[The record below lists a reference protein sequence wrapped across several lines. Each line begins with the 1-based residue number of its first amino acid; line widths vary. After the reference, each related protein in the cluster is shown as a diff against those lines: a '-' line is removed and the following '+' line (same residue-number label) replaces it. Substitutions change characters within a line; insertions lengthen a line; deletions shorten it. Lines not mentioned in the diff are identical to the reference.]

1 MRRLLVGLALVACL
15 GQAAGG
21 VSQETGLSVRSAF
34 PSGALTTL
42 ADANEI
48 RITFSAPMVELGEPD
63 TAVPSW
69 ISTEP
74 LIPLNAYWSGSRS
87 LILSPANPE
96 GFEYGTKVSVIVAA
110 SAQDVRGRSLGR
122 NFRFDF
128 TTPTAQLLSTRW
140 YRREGM
146 VTEPVVLRLQFNQP
160 MDPQRTL
167 ASLNA
172 SSTVFRLA
180 ESWDEQQF
188 PKDNS
193 AVIVES
199 TSAPPAGTTLTLTL
213 REGLTG
219 AEGAVGHQA
228 QSAQVTL
235 EPVFAVRR
243 AGCDNDSRC
252 SGGNL
257 PIQLTRPVLR
267 TALRDAIRVTDVT
280 NPDAPVTVTHS
291 SSVPEDIIQR
301 SYPSEYFSTSDL
313 GLPPQPPA
321 SAWKIEIDPTLTSSD
336 GQRLGNAFTSTS
348 VASNA
353 LPYLGMNGQV
363 WESSAG
369 TTVPYLSRNVIRVDE
384 RVARLSPE
392 HIMPRLSALSM
403 GRSAPPPSAPLR
415 TRTLP
420 EVPNADETVGLD
432 LTNVFDGNST
442 GLAWIR
448 LHAAGIQSNT
458 PDSRSL
464 NGPVDRLVQVTNLGL
479 TAKHGPLGTMVLVT
493 RLDTAEPV
501 SGANI
506 TARNVNNVVVWRAT
520 TGEDGV
526 VQAAALP
533 GMPGGRPGGPY
544 WLITAEKDNDVAW
557 LASDWTPWRRVPG
570 AGFASGTD
578 ARPAYFRGALWTD
591 RGVYQQG
598 DVVQFKAMV
607 RMDTA
612 TGHVA
617 VPTGT
622 RMRATL
628 WDARGQQVATQ
639 MLTVNRW
646 SSVEWTPRLPA
657 GGSLGTYR
665 IAVSEPASAGPAQ
678 QYRPSVDTRF
688 LVAAFRRPDFRVDV
702 TDESPEPLLGRT
714 LRARIDAKYLFG
726 AAVGDRPVRW
736 TVRRWPVRVVPSAI
750 TERFPEADY
759 AFGYTKPP
767 EEQGHINSEVR
778 RTQGRLAP
786 DGTLPVDVLITD
798 LDDSGTEIT
807 VEGSVENTSGQVIA
821 NRITVP
827 WHPATFY
834 IGLSRPAAFV
844 DATRPLT
851 THVIAAAL
859 DGTPRA
865 GVDVRVQL
873 LREDWEQQVPNGF
886 QWRRVETPIRDWRV
900 TTTAGRIPVELHLP
914 GGGRFILRATAPDAE
929 GRSTR
934 TDVAFY
940 AYGGGPARWRSQG
953 RDIDLIPEKTT
964 WTPGEQARILVQSPW
979 PEARALVTTEREGV
993 RSYKQVEI
1001 RSTQDTVTVPVTSAD
1016 IPNVFVSVLLVKGR
1030 TSGSPSATEL
1040 DPGRPDYRIGY
1051 AMLSVDDAE
1060 KRLKVNVRADRDAYR
1075 PADPVNVSVEVQGAD
1090 GRPRSGEVSLWAVDH
1105 GLLSL
1110 TGYTVPD
1117 VVRQIYRDKPLA
1129 VLTTDLRERL
1139 IERLPL
1145 TSGGQAG
1152 RGGGG
1157 GGGVVGGIPAPA
1169 PPPPPAFTGMAE
1181 SFTVRAAATVV
1192 STLPAVASETEAA
1205 DADVRSDF
1213 RPIAFWVGSLTTDE
1227 IGKAQT
1233 KATLPDSLTTYR
1245 IMAVA
1250 GTPDSHF
1257 GSGDTEIVASKPLT
1271 LVPVFPR
1278 FLAVAN
1284 RASLGAVVTNST
1296 GVAGTAEVTIASIG
1310 YGVVTIEGATTHTVR
1325 VDPGASVPVR
1335 FDVRARDAGAARL
1348 RIRVRLGAETDAFEM
1363 PVPVHL
1369 PVAPVTVAAYGDT
1382 GTGGREVLRM
1392 PSDALPGRG
1401 GLTISLASTALV
1413 GLGGSALYL
1422 DTYPYN
1428 CAEPVASRALVQ
1440 LLSARLGNVFAMAG
1454 DDPAA
1459 VRAAGVAS
1467 LESLRQF
1474 QCGNGG
1480 FAMVNGYSCVASP
1493 YLTAYVLD
1501 VMRSA
1506 GSLGAA
1512 TNDDVVNR
1520 AHRYLEQNL
1529 VEQPKDIQWWPNWAA
1544 TQAYLIKVLAEGGRQ
1559 RPKELAALIQVA
1571 DRIPVF
1577 ALSYVA
1583 DALAAGGERSGRYQD
1598 VVRRIRNATR
1608 IDADRAFIEERD
1620 EAALIWLWHSNVR
1633 ATAVVLE
1640 GLTRRGDDGDLPPA
1654 MARWLLAQ
1662 RRDARWNTTQDNGV
1676 ALRALV
1682 AYADRFEAETPDMTV
1697 TTQLGGSRVGS
1708 VEFEGRSTD
1717 VKEFALPLDR
1727 LGRPSN
1733 TTPLVIERSGTGRAY
1748 YTTRLQYV
1756 PSTLP
1761 VATSRGM
1768 RITREYVRVNDDG
1781 STTPATTFALGDL
1794 VRVVL
1799 RVQLAHEGRF
1809 LAITDAVPAGFDPVD
1824 GAFQTTAMDEARVA
1838 TTQSSGGSWMQWW
1851 RRGGFDH
1858 VEKHDDRVVAFA
1870 TRLSIGTH
1878 EITYLAR
1885 AMTPGTFETVGSLA
1899 EALYAPEI
1907 TGRSGPTTI
1916 LVR

>member
-1 MRRLLVGLALVACL
+1 MRRLFVALGLAACI

-21 VSQETGLSVRSAF
+21 VSQDQALSVQSAF
-34 PSGALTTL
+34 PVGQLTAL
-42 ADANEI
+42 ADAHEL
-48 RITFSAPMVELGEPD
+48 RITFSAPMVALSEPN
-63 TAVPSW
+63 TTIPEWLSLEPAVP
-69 ISTEP
+69 
-74 LIPLNAYWSGSRS
+74 LNVYWSGSKT
-87 LILSPANPE
+87 LVLSPADPN
-96 GFEYGTKVSVIVAA
+96 GFTFGTKVNVTVAA
-110 SAQDVRGRSLGR
+110 SARDVNGRSLGHP
-122 NFRFDF
+122 FRFEF
-128 TTPTAQLLSTRW
+128 TTPTAALLGTRW
-140 YRREGM
+140 YRREGL
-146 VTEPVVLRLQFNQP
+146 VSEPIVLQLRFNQP
-160 MDPQRTL
+160 MDAQRTVAHL
-167 ASLNA
+167 TAN
-172 SSTVFRLA
+172 STGFRLA
-180 ESWDEQQF
+180 DTWDEGQF
-188 PKDNS
+188 PKDAS
-193 AVIVES
+193 SVVVES
-199 TSAPPAGTTLTLTL
+199 TSAPAAGTTLTLSL
-213 REGLTG
+213 RPGLTG
-219 AEGAVGHQA
+219 AEGTEGHEA
-228 QSAQVTL
+228 QSAEVTL

-243 AGCDNDSRC
+243 AGCDNDFRC
-252 SGGNL
+252 SGGTL

-280 NPDAPVTVTHS
+280 NPDSPVTVAPNS
-291 SSVPEDIIQR
+291 SAPEDIIQR
-301 SYPSEYFSTSDL
+301 SYPSQYFSTSDL
-313 GLPPQPPA
+313 GLPLQPPA
-321 SAWKIEIDPTLTSSD
+321 STWKIEIAPTLTSSD
-336 GQRLGNAFTSTS
+336 GQRLTNAFTTTS

-353 LPYLGMNGQV
+353 LPYLGINGQV
-363 WESSAG
+363 WESGAG
-369 TTVPYLSRNVIRVDE
+369 TTVPYLSRNVTRVDE

-392 HIMPRLSALSM
+392 NIMPRVSALSM

-415 TRTLP
+415 TRPLA
-420 EVPNADETVGLD
+420 EVPNTDETVGLD
-432 LTNVFDGNST
+432 LADIFDGSST

-448 LHAAGIQSNT
+448 LNAAGIQSNT

-464 NGPVDRLVQVTNLGL
+464 NGPIDRLVQVTNLGL
-479 TAKHGPLGTMVLVT
+479 TAKHGPLGTLVLVT

-501 SGANI
+501 SDVSI
-506 TARNVNNVVVWRAT
+506 TARDVNNVVVWRAT
-520 TGEDGV
+520 TGDDGV

-533 GMPGGRPGGPY
+533 GMPAGRPVGPY
-544 WLITAEKDNDVAW
+544 WLITAVKDNDVAW

-570 AGFASGTD
+570 TGFASGTN
-578 ARPAYFRGALWTD
+578 ARPAFFRGALWTD

-617 VPTGT
+617 VPQGT
-622 RMRATL
+622 RMQATL

-639 MLTVNRW
+639 TLTVNRW
-646 SSVEWTPRLPA
+646 SSVEWTPRVPA

-665 IAVSEPASAGPAQ
+665 IAVSEPASADPAQ
-678 QYRPSVDTRF
+678 RYRASVDTRF

-702 TDESPEPLLGRT
+702 TDESPEALLGRT
-714 LRARIDAKYLFG
+714 LHARIDAKYLFG

-736 TVRRWPVRVVPSAI
+736 SVRRWPNRVIPPAI

-759 AFGYTKPP
+759 AFGYAKPP
-767 EEQGHINSEVR
+767 EERGRINSEVR
-778 RTQGRLAP
+778 RAVGRLAS
-786 DGTLPVDVLITD
+786 DGTLRVEVPIAD

-821 NRITVP
+821 NRIVVP
-827 WHPATFY
+827 WHPASFY
-834 IGLSRPAAFV
+834 IGLSRPSVFV

-859 DGTPRA
+859 DGTPRS
-865 GVDVRVQL
+865 GVDVTLQL
-873 LREDWEQQVPNGF
+873 LREDWEPSSPPNNF
-886 QWRRVETPIRDWRV
+886 QWRRVETLIRNWTV
-900 TTTAGRIPVELHLP
+900 TTTTDRVPVEVRVP

-940 AYGGGPARWRSQG
+940 AYGGGPARWRTQG
-953 RDIDLIPEKTT
+953 REIDLVPERTT
-964 WTPGEQARILVQSPW
+964 WTPGEQARLLVQSPW
-979 PEARALVTTEREGV
+979 PEARALVTTEREGI
-993 RSYKQVEI
+993 RTYRQVEI
-1001 RSTQDTVTVPVTSAD
+1001 RSTQDTVTVPITSAD
-1016 IPNVFVSVLLVKGR
+1016 VPNVFVSVLLVKGR
-1030 TSGSPSATEL
+1030 TPGTPTATDV

-1051 AMLSVDDAE
+1051 AMLGVDDAE
-1060 KRLKVNVRADRDAYR
+1060 KRLKVSVRADRSAYR
-1075 PADPVNVSVEVQGAD
+1075 PADPVDVAVEVRGAD
-1090 GRPRSGEVSLWAVDH
+1090 GRPRSSEVALWAVDH

-1117 VVRQIYRDKPLA
+1117 VVKQIYQDKPLMVSTA
-1129 VLTTDLRERL
+1129 DLRERL
-1139 IERLPL
+1139 IEQVPL
-1145 TSGGQAG
+1145 TAGGRDGWSG

-1169 PPPPPAFTGMAE
+1169 PPPQGLAE
-1181 SFTVRAAATVV
+1181 SVTVTAATA
-1192 STLPAVASETEAA
+1192 AVDTAA
-1205 DADVRSDF
+1205 DDAANADVRSDF
-1213 RPIAFWVGSLTTDE
+1213 RPMAFWVGSLTTDAN
-1227 IGKAQT
+1227 GRATT

-1257 GSGDTEIVASKPLT
+1257 GSADTEIVASKPLT

-1284 RASLGAVVTNST
+1284 RASLGAVVTNGT
-1296 GVAGTAEVTIASIG
+1296 GVTGTAEVTITSAG
-1310 YGVVTIEGATTHTVR
+1310 PGAVAFEGATTHTVR

-1335 FDVRARDAGAARL
+1335 FDVRARDAGTARF
-1348 RIRVRLGAETDAFEM
+1348 RIRVRLGDESDAFEM

-1382 GTGGREVLRM
+1382 GTGGRELLRM

-1422 DTYPYN
+1422 DTYPYD
-1428 CAEPVASRALVQ
+1428 CAEPIASRALVQ

-1454 DDPAA
+1454 DDAAA

-1480 FAMVNGYSCVASP
+1480 FAMVNGYSCTASP

-1501 VMRSA
+1501 VMRTA
-1506 GSLGAA
+1506 GALGASTDTQA
-1512 TNDDVVNR
+1512 ISR
-1520 AHRYLEQNL
+1520 AHQYLEQNL
-1529 VEQPKDIQWWPNWAA
+1529 SQQPKDLQWWPSWAA
-1544 TQAYLIKVLAEGGRQ
+1544 TQAYLLKVLAEGGRH
-1559 RPKELAALIQVA
+1559 RPKELAALLAVA

-1583 DALAAGGERSGRYQD
+1583 DALAAGGERSDRYQD
-1598 VVRRIRNATR
+1598 VIRRIRNASR
-1608 IDADRAFIEERD
+1608 VDADRAFIEEHD

-1640 GLTRRGDDGDLPPA
+1640 GLARRGDDPDLPPV

-1682 AYADRFEAETPDMTV
+1682 AYADRFEADTPDMTV
-1697 TTQLGGSRVGS
+1697 TTALAGTRVGS
-1708 VEFEGRSTD
+1708 TKFEGRSTD
-1717 VKEFALPLDR
+1717 VTEFVLPLDR
-1727 LGRPSN
+1727 LGRAGS
-1733 TTPLVIERSGTGRAY
+1733 TTPLTIEQSGTGRAY

-1756 PSTLP
+1756 PSALP
-1761 VATSRGM
+1761 AETSRGL
-1768 RITREYVRVNDDG
+1768 RITREYLRVNDDG
-1781 STTPATTFALGDL
+1781 TTTPTTTFALGEL
-1794 VRVVL
+1794 IRVVVRL
-1799 RVQLAHEGRF
+1799 QLAHEGRF
-1809 LAITDAVPAGFDPVD
+1809 LAITDPVPAGFDPVD
-1824 GAFQTTAMDEARVA
+1824 GAFKTTALDEARVA
-1838 TTQSSGGSWMQWW
+1838 TTQSSADSMWEWW

-1858 VEKHDDRVVAFA
+1858 VEKHDNRVVAYA
-1870 TRLSIGTH
+1870 TRLSLGTH

-1899 EALYAPEI
+1899 EAIYAPEI
-1907 TGRSGPTTI
+1907 TGRTGPTTI
-1916 LVR
+1916 VVK

>member
-1 MRRLLVGLALVACL
+1 MRRLLVALGLAACL

-21 VSQETGLSVRSAF
+21 IAQDQALSVRSAF
-34 PSGALTTL
+34 PVGQLTAL
-42 ADANEI
+42 ADAHEL
-48 RITFSAPMVELGEPD
+48 RITFSSPMIALGEPD
-63 TAVPSW
+63 TTVPSW
-69 ISTEP
+69 LSIEP
-74 LIPLNAYWSGSRS
+74 AVPLNAYWSGSRT
-87 LILSPANPE
+87 LVLSPVFPQ
-96 GFEYGTKVSVIVAA
+96 GFTYGTKVAVTVAA
-110 SAQDVRGRSLGR
+110 SARDITGRSLGR
-122 NFRFDF
+122 PFLFEF
-128 TTPTAQLLSTRW
+128 TTPTAALLSTRW
-140 YRREGM
+140 YRREGR
-146 VTEPVVLRLQFNQP
+146 VTESVVLRLQFNQP

-172 SSTVFRLA
+172 GSTAFRLA
-180 ESWDEQQF
+180 DTWDEGQF
-188 PKDNS
+188 PKDDS
-193 AVIVES
+193 SVVVES
-199 TSAPPAGTTLTLTL
+199 TTTPPAGTTLTLTL

-219 AEGAVGHQA
+219 TEGTVGHQA

-235 EPVFAVRR
+235 EPLFGVRR
-243 AGCDNDSRC
+243 AGCGDNRNC
-252 SGGNL
+252 AGGSL

-267 TALRDAIRVTDVT
+267 TALREAIRVVDVT
-280 NPDAPVTVTHS
+280 NPDAPVTVERVAT
-291 SSVPEDIIQR
+291 PEVSTDRQE
-301 SYPSEYFSTSDL
+301 YPTEHHSTSEL
-313 GLPPQPPA
+313 GLPQQPPA
-321 SAWKIEIDPTLTSSD
+321 SRWRIEIADSLTAAD
-336 GQRLGNAFTSTS
+336 GQRLGTNFVTTST
-348 VASNA
+348 AINGW
-353 LPYLGMNGQV
+353 PHLGMNGQV

-369 TTVPYLSRNVIRVDE
+369 TTVPYLSHNITRVDE
-384 RVARLSPE
+384 RTVRMSAADV
-392 HIMPRLSALSM
+392 MPRLISLSM
-403 GRSAPPPSAPLR
+403 GRSTPPPPVAPQ
-415 TRTLP
+415 TRSLA
-420 EVPNADETVGLD
+420 EVPNLNETVGLD
-432 LTNVFDGNST
+432 LGGIFGGGPT
-442 GLAWIR
+442 GLAWTR
-448 LHAAGIQSNT
+448 LSAAAVLPNT
-458 PDSRSL
+458 PDRPGGEL
-464 NGPVDRLVQVTNLGL
+464 LVDRLIQVTDLGI

-493 RLDTAEPV
+493 SLTSAAPV
-501 SGANI
+501 SGATVI
-506 TARNVNNVVVWRAT
+506 ARDSANTEVWRAT
-520 TGEDGV
+520 TGSDGV
-526 VQAAALP
+526 ARAGALP
-533 GMPGGRPGGPY
+533 RGSDPYGRGPQ
-544 WLITAEKDNDVAW
+544 WVITVEKNADIAW
-557 LASDWTPWRRVPG
+557 IASDWSPWRRVPG
-570 AGFASGTD
+570 PGAVAGERAGR
-578 ARPAYFRGALWTD
+578 ALLRGALWTD

-598 DVVQFKAMV
+598 EVVQFKAMM

-612 TGHVA
+612 TGQVSI
-617 VPTGT
+617 PQGT
-622 RMRATL
+622 RVEATL
-628 WDARGQQVATQ
+628 WDARGQQVATE

-646 SSVEWTPRLPA
+646 SSVEWTPRVPA
-657 GGSLGTYR
+657 GGSLGRYR
-665 IAVSEPASAGPAQ
+665 VSVSEPEPTTTS
-678 QYRPSVDTRF
+678 RNDRLSVETSF

-736 TVRRWPVRVVPSAI
+736 TVRRQPNQVIPAAI
-750 TERFPEADY
+750 TQRFPQADY
-759 AFGYTKPP
+759 VFGYLKPP
-767 EEQGHINSEVR
+767 EERGRVNTEVR
-778 RTQGRLAP
+778 RTQSRLAA
-786 DGTLPVDVLITD
+786 DGTLRVDVPITD

-834 IGLSRPAAFV
+834 VGLSRPSVFV
-844 DATRPLT
+844 DAARPLT
-851 THVIAAAL
+851 THVVATAL

-900 TTTAGRIPVELHLP
+900 TTTADRVPVELQLP
-914 GGGRFILRATAPDAE
+914 GGGRYILRATAPDAE

-979 PEARALVTTEREGV
+979 TEARALVTTEREGV
-993 RSYKQVEI
+993 RSYTQVEI

-1060 KRLKVNVRADRDAYR
+1060 KRLKVNVRADRDAYK
-1075 PADPVNVSVEVQGAD
+1075 PADPVNVSVEVHGAG

-1110 TGYTVPD
+1110 TGYTLPD
-1117 VVRQIYRDKPLA
+1117 VVRQIYQDKPLMVSTA
-1129 VLTTDLRERL
+1129 DLRERL
-1139 IERLPL
+1139 IERLSL
-1145 TSGGQAG
+1145 TTGGGAG
-1152 RGGGG
+1152 RGGGFA
-1157 GGGVVGGIPAPA
+1157 GGVVGGAIAS
-1169 PPPPPAFTGMAE
+1169 PPPPGLGRWSLAE
-1181 SFTVRAAATVV
+1181 SVTVSAAATMVD
-1192 STLPAVASETEAA
+1192 TAA
-1205 DADVRSDF
+1205 DDAANADVRSNF
-1213 RPIAFWVGSLTTDE
+1213 RPMAFWVGSLTTDTN
-1227 IGKAQT
+1227 GRAQT
-1233 KATLPDSLTTYR
+1233 EATLPDSLTTYR

-1296 GVAGTAEVTIASIG
+1296 GVAGTAEVTVASIG
-1310 YGVVTIEGATTHTVR
+1310 SGVVEIEGAATQTVR

-1335 FDVRARDAGAARL
+1335 FDVRARDAGTARL
-1348 RIRVRLGAETDAFEM
+1348 RIRVRLGSETDAFEM

-1392 PSDALPGRG
+1392 PADALPGRG

-1467 LESLRQF
+1467 LESLSQF

-1480 FAMVNGYSCVASP
+1480 FAMVNGYSCTASP

-1501 VMRSA
+1501 VMRTGGA
-1506 GSLGAA
+1506 LGASTDTQA
-1512 TNDDVVNR
+1512 INR
-1520 AHRYLEQNL
+1520 AHQYLEQNL
-1529 VEQPKDIQWWPNWAA
+1529 SQQPKDLQWWPSWAA
-1544 TQAYLIKVLAEGGRQ
+1544 TQAYLLKVLAEGGRH
-1559 RPKELAALIQVA
+1559 RPKELAALLAVA

-1583 DALAAGGERSGRYQD
+1583 DALTAGGERSGRYQD
-1598 VVRRIRNATR
+1598 IVRRIRNASR
-1608 IDADRAFIEERD
+1608 VDADRAFIEEHD

-1662 RRDARWNTTQDNGV
+1662 RRDARWNTTQENGV

-1697 TTQLGGSRVGS
+1697 TTAVGGARVGS
-1708 VEFEGRSTD
+1708 TKFEGRSTD
-1717 VKEFALPLDR
+1717 VTEFVLPLDR
-1727 LGRPSN
+1727 LGRAGT
-1733 TTPLVIERSGTGRAY
+1733 TTPLAIERSGTGRAY

-1768 RITREYVRVNDDG
+1768 RITREYLRVNDDS
-1781 STTPATTFALGDL
+1781 STTPMTSFALGDL
-1794 VRVVL
+1794 VRVVVRL
-1799 RVQLAHEGRF
+1799 QLAHEGRF
-1809 LAITDAVPAGFDPVD
+1809 VAITDAVPAGFDPVD

-1858 VEKHDDRVVAFA
+1858 VEKHDNRVVAFA
-1870 TRLSIGTH
+1870 TRLSLGTH
-1878 EITYLAR
+1878 EVTYLAR
-1885 AMTPGTFETVGSLA
+1885 AMTPGTFDTVGSLA
-1899 EALYAPEI
+1899 EAIYAPEI

-1916 LVR
+1916 VVK